1 MLAPRSRHWSALPSY
16 ARLRYLRSVLL
27 RSPASRVGSVRVSLR
42 RRLAAE
48 CSYGIMSPP
57 CPSGGLPLRGAPSQ
71 PPLWASCRLITGS
84 SEPSLPTGYNQPP
97 VGTCYARR
105 ISDLDRWVDEP
116 RGAIL
121 RSDTAQVEEDPE
133 GADWVRPYRPPE
145 IRGLRRCSSSPEGTP
160 TVDGG
165 YRGSPG
171 DPPGGGPPGTP
182 QRGVPGGSLGG
193 PWGPPWGPPPE
204 GGSRGGPG
212 GGPRGAPGG
221 PGGQKSGVPRE
232 TARVELIHQHLSRL
246 GELLN
251 TLENVHPP
259 RPGGPG
265 GAPPGGPPRGGPGTP
280 PRGAHFDPL
289 PGGSRGA
296 PPWGSL
302 GAPVPGDATGAPW
315 APSSIGGLS
324 VPVPTLRV

>member
-1 MLAPRSRHWSALPSY
+1 MVGFA
-16 ARLRYLRSVLL
+16 LL
-27 RSPASRVGSVRVSLR
+27 RSASLSPVGAPALPCEQGRLRPRLPTAKARCGMLVRDHVAAMSLR
-42 RRLAAE
+42 GT
-48 CSYGIMSPP
+48 SSP
-57 CPSGGLPLRGAPSQ
+57 RAPSQ

-171 DPPGGGPPGTP
+171 DPPDGGPPGTP
-182 QRGVPGGSLGG
+182 QRGVPGGVYRGVPGG
-193 PWGPPWGPPPE
+193 PLGTPPGDPP
-204 GGSRGGPG
+204 GGGVPGGPR

-259 RPGGPG
+259 RPGGSR
-265 GAPPGGPPRGGPGTP
+265 GAPPGGPPGGVRGPPPGGP
-280 PRGAHFDPL
+280 F
-289 PGGSRGA
+289 
-296 PPWGSL
+296 
-302 GAPVPGDATGAPW
+302 
-315 APSSIGGLS
+315 
-324 VPVPTLRV
+324 